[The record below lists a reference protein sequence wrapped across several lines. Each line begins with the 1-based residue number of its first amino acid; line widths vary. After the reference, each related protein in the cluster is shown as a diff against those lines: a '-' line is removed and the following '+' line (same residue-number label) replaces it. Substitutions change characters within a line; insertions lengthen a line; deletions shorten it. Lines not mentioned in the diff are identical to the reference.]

1 MIQINSE
8 LETSDL
14 PLDCSLAVGTL
25 GRKVWA
31 AVDLR
36 QGLKCGGVSRETR
49 QELLHGPGEDGR

>member
-8 LETSDL
+8 LETSDS
-14 PLDCSLAVGTL
+14 PLDCSLAVGAL

-36 QGLKCGGVSRETR
+36 QGLKCGR
-49 QELLHGPGEDGR
+49 